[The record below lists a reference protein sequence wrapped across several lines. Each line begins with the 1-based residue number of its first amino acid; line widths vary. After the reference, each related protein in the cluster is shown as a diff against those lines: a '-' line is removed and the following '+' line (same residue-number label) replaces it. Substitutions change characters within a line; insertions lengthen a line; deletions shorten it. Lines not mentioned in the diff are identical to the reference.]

1 MAYINVEDLVLDFSK
16 YDDDGKPMEPNRA
29 LDGVSFSVEKGS
41 FVAVVGM
48 NGSGKSTLAKCLNGL
63 LLPTS
68 GSVEINGMK
77 TSDESHI
84 WDIRSNIGMVFQN
97 PDNQLV
103 SSIVEDDVAFGPEN
117 LGVDPE
123 EIRKRV
129 DEALKR
135 VDMYDCKDKAAHML
149 SGGQKQRI
157 AIAGAVAMRP
167 SCIVFDEPT
176 AMLDPA
182 GRAKVMGIIKDLN
195 KEGITVVLITHF
207 MEEAMEADRIIVMQN
222 GRIIG
227 DRTPAELFAD
237 TEFVHEA
244 GRREHIM
251 SIEVKDLKYIYSPDM
266 PGETTALDGVSF
278 DVTEPSVIGIIG
290 QTGSGKS
297 TLLQHLNGLIKP
309 TSGEI
314 YIDGEC
320 ITGEKKNLT
329 DVRRKIGL
337 VFQYPEYQLFEETVA
352 KDVAFGPKNLGAD
365 EEDIDRRVRHALEL
379 VGLDYDEVAEM
390 SPFELSGGMKRRAAI
405 AGVLAMEPSIL
416 MLDEPMA
423 GLDPQAHR
431 DMLGLIKRVQQEMNS
446 IILFVS
452 HNMGDVAELSDR
464 LLVMN
469 KGRIVMDDGPH
480 EIFKRRDELSDM
492 GLSVPPIAEIAQ
504 KISDKHKDFESNPL
518 TIGELADD
526 IKEYRKTN
534 R

>member
-1 MAYINVEDLVLDFSK
+1 MKRQPLPESAPHGSRMAYINVEDLVLDFSK

-63 LLPTS
+63 LLPTT
-68 GSVEINGMK
+68 GTVEINGMK

-244 GRREHIM
+244 G
-251 SIEVKDLKYIYSPDM
+251 
-266 PGETTALDGVSF
+266 
-278 DVTEPSVIGIIG
+278 
-290 QTGSGKS
+290 
-297 TLLQHLNGLIKP
+297 
-309 TSGEI
+309 
-314 YIDGEC
+314 
-320 ITGEKKNLT
+320 
-329 DVRRKIGL
+329 
-337 VFQYPEYQLFEETVA
+337 
-352 KDVAFGPKNLGAD
+352 
-365 EEDIDRRVRHALEL
+365 LEL
-379 VGLDYDEVAEM
+379 PTVI
-390 SPFELSGGMKRRAAI
+390 EL
-405 AGVLAMEPSIL
+405 
-416 MLDEPMA
+416 
-423 GLDPQAHR
+423 R
-431 DMLGLIKRVQQEMNS
+431 DMLG
-446 IILFVS
+446 
-452 HNMGDVAELSDR
+452 
-464 LLVMN
+464 
-469 KGRIVMDDGPH
+469 MDKK
-480 EIFKRRDELSDM
+480 IM
-492 GLSVPPIAEIAQ
+492 SVE
-504 KISDKHKDFESNPL
+504 
-518 TIGELADD
+518 ELAEN
-526 IKEYRKTN
+526 I
-534 R
+534 